1 MVKKYIHIILIGFFS
16 LLVNSVND
24 IAFSQTNFPKPV
36 GFINDFANV
45 IPDDYKSKMEAVSR
59 ELEKKTG
66 VEVVVVTIETT
77 GDVDY
82 NEYAN
87 RLYEEWGIGK
97 KGVDEGVLILNAVK
111 DRTIRIETGYG
122 VEGILPD
129 GLCGEIR
136 DDYIIPFLKKGEYGQ
151 GLSNGLLAIV
161 SVIAKDKGVEISG
174 EMPSDFYPTGKVS
187 KRGLGIGSIITLII
201 LLMLMSRGGLL
212 PLLVFGSLMGHRRD
226 TWGGFGGSGGG
237 FSSGFGGGFGGF
249 GGGLSGGGGAGGSY

>member
-24 IAFSQTNFPKPV
+24 IAFSKTNFPKPV
-36 GFINDFANV
+36 GYINDFANV
-45 IPDDYKSKMEAVSR
+45 ISDDYKSKMEAVSR

-66 VEVVVVTIETT
+66 VEVVVVTVETT

-87 RLYEEWGIGK
+87 KLYEKWGIGK
-97 KGVDEGVLILNAVK
+97 KGVDEGVLILNVVK
-111 DRTIRIETGYG
+111 DRTIKIETGYG

-151 GLSNGLLAIV
+151 GLSNGLFAIV
-161 SVIAKDKGVEISG
+161 SVIAKDKGVEIGS
-174 EMPSDFYPTGKVS
+174 EMPSDYSPISRTS
-187 KRGLGIGSIITLII
+187 KKGLGIGFIITLII
-201 LLMLMSRGGLL
+201 LLMIMSRGGLL
-212 PLLVFGSLMGHRRD
+212 PFLVLGSLMGHRRD

-249 GGGLSGGGGAGGSY
+249 GGGLSGGGGAGGRY